1 MATSLKKILIIYVL
15 LIFIGVFQNSKEKCF
30 FDFDPFILNNT
41 QKLVKKK
48 VRQSELLEK
57 KAINKIL
64 CEYVAHFDTLN
75 FLTDFDEESLKN
87 HITIVMDS
95 LVINYAST
103 YYYYDCYCDVYDT
116 VSKKIASIDSYQN
129 FYVFPKFPGKFFIQD
144 YLSVRYV
151 DLNDQFVFRPASKR
165 HTFNYDWHLAIS
177 KDCKIVW
184 FNINE
189 PQINYT
195 TEQIRENHLGEV
207 LIN

>member
-1 MATSLKKILIIYVL
+1 MATSLKKILIILVL
-15 LIFIGVFQNSKEKCF
+15 SVIIVVFQNSKEKCF

-41 QKLVKKK
+41 QKLVKMKI
-48 VRQSELLEK
+48 RQSELLEK
-57 KAINKIL
+57 NSINKIL

-75 FLTDFDEESLKN
+75 FLTDFDEKSLIK

-95 LVINYAST
+95 LLINDDIS
-103 YYYYDCYCDVYDT
+103 YYYSCYCSVYDT
-116 VSKKIASIDSYQN
+116 VSKKIASIDSDQN

-144 YLSVRYV
+144 YLSVRYE
-151 DLNDQFVFRPASKR
+151 DLSDQFVLRPASKR

-177 KDCKIVW
+177 NECKIVW

-189 PQINYT
+189 PQISYT
-195 TEQIRENHLGEV
+195 TEQIKENHLSEV